1 MPGISD
7 FLASPL
13 KHRFCYWDSTCIY
26 HTLSR
31 LSGFPRKSKWKSPL
45 LFQSFII
52 HGFIASITCM
62 MPVSPTSW
70 ISFRSVDKGC
80 RFFSMSLIQS
90 GEMPFYVT
98 LARFSSSKKKKTFK
112 HFCCCCCFIAMVVLM
127 RMCYISSHSSRRIR
141 KFVTGSQLWDF
152 KCQNQAHSLALC
164 LSPACRSVTP
174 LVPCMS
180 ASHHDDGQRL
190 WEILN

>member
-1 MPGISD
+1 MEV
-7 FLASPL
+7 
-13 KHRFCYWDSTCIY
+13 TT
-26 HTLSR
+26 TLSVFHY
-31 LSGFPRKSKWKSPL
+31 SWFHS
-45 LFQSFII
+45 Q
-52 HGFIASITCM
+52 HHMHDASI
-62 MPVSPTSW
+62 PYQLNQF
-70 ISFRSVDKGC
+70 SFCGQGLW
-80 RFFSMSLIQS
+80 FFSMSLIQS

-98 LARFSSSKKKKTFK
+98 LARFSSSKKKKKTFK

-164 LSPACRSVTP
+164 LIPACRSVTP

-190 WEILN
+190 